1 MARTYPTDVLIALD
15 QLAATADE
23 ALRPY
28 LDTAALRS
36 AADVALGG
44 LSQWPWSPLFDQPAV
59 LLHRPIGTVRIEA
72 GDDTGVLRGLI
83 FALLSGNEV
92 VLPPS
97 WSWVT
102 GVLDKAAVPLPAIHV
117 DDRDAQPVS
126 VPAHAGTPEQVL
138 ALDARSAWVTGLS
151 ERELLADT
159 TLIRARAADHEHAD
173 ERLAARVRFIVHQ
186 ARRSPVYAGLPDAM
200 TQLADLPV
208 LEKETLAKAS
218 FPNSTDL
225 LPSGAP
231 RTGEVL
237 RSGGS
242 SGTPRYV
249 VYSRDDW
256 DNMVRE
262 AVHMFYELG
271 VEPGDRIINTL
282 FGGSM
287 YGGLLTS
294 SCELSRMPIENYVLA
309 QGVQAQDLINLV
321 DPGVGA
327 NTLLAQPALIM
338 PLLRKALAEG
348 LKPGLRKV
356 LYGGTPMAASDKAW
370 LRDEVGVERLASILA
385 ANDGAQIGFQC
396 SHLTGTTHH
405 IADDFNLVEIIDDAG
420 TPLPLGEYG
429 DIAITTL
436 TKWDGPLVRYR
447 IGDFGRLLA
456 QDCACGLPGPV
467 LEFAGRSDGLV
478 KIMGRRFTVTAL
490 HEALEPFG
498 VSIPQIVITS
508 TGETE
513 RLIVRVE
520 AGRALSGTD
529 IQAHLRAHFAPF
541 AEHSDFA
548 AGLDVF
554 SFAVETYGDGELDRD
569 PVSGKVRPIL
579 DQRI

>member
-15 QLAATADE
+15 HLAATADE
-23 ALRPY
+23 SLRPY
-28 LDTAALRS
+28 LDPAALRG

-44 LSQWPWSPLFDQPAV
+44 LSQWPWSPLFDRPAV
-59 LLHRPIGTVRIEA
+59 LLLRPIGTVRIEGA
-72 GDDTGVLRGLI
+72 DDVALLRGLI
-83 FALLSGNEV
+83 FALLTGNEV
-92 VLPPS
+92 VLPDS
-97 WSWVT
+97 WSRAART
-102 GVLDKAAVPLPAIHV
+102 LDAAGVPLPAIHF
-117 DDRDAQPVS
+117 DDRDALTVPVPPG
-126 VPAHAGTPEQVL
+126 PASL
-138 ALDARSAWVTGLS
+138 LLDARSAWVAGLS

-159 TLIRARAADHEHAD
+159 TLIRVRAADTAEAAG
-173 ERLAARVRFIVHQ
+173 RLAARVRFIVRQ
-186 ARRSPVYAGLPDAM
+186 ARRSPVYAGLPGTTTD
-200 TQLADLPV
+200 LADLPV
-208 LEKETLAKAS
+208 LEKETLAAAS

-225 LPSGAP
+225 LPSGTP

-271 VEPGDRIINTL
+271 VEPGDRVINTL
-282 FGGSM
+282 FGGGM

-294 SCELSRMPIENYVLA
+294 ACELSRMPIENYVLA
-309 QGVQAQDLINLV
+309 QGVRAEDLINLV
-321 DPGVGA
+321 DPAIGA

-338 PLLRKALAEG
+338 PLLRKALADG
-348 LKPGLRKV
+348 LKPGLRTV

-370 LRDEVGVERLASILA
+370 LRAEVGVERLASILA

-396 SHLTGTTHH
+396 AHLTGTAHH
-405 IADDFNLVEIIDDAG
+405 VVDDFNLVEIIDDAG

-456 QDCACGLPGPV
+456 HDCPCGLPGPV

-498 VSIPQIVITS
+498 VSIAQVVITS
-508 TGETE
+508 TGRTE
-513 RLIVRVE
+513 KLTVRAE
-520 AGRALSGTD
+520 AGHELSPAD
-529 IQAHLRAHFAPF
+529 IDAHLRANFAPF
-541 AEHSDFA
+541 AERTDFD

-554 SFAVETYGDGELDRD
+554 GFAVETYADGDLDRD
-569 PVSGKVRPIL
+569 PVSGKVRTVL